1 MAIDAIGLA
10 KQGFALIQHLR
21 SEQTQPVLFLDN
33 ETLKPVL
40 NKIQC
45 VRLDV
50 TDEKTVTKFEVE
62 TGETINDHVITKPI
76 LITVGVMLAGAQDR
90 AAFEALREWFNA
102 HKLLTMQTR
111 MNTYPDML
119 IEAMPHTEQ
128 VALNTEVEIRLTQ
141 WREVVPAY
149 GEIYQARNKSQ
160 AKTKDAGQKKGEE
173 PKDKQSVALKL
184 AKSTKEAVES
194 FLK

>member
-1 MAIDAIGLA
+1 MAVDAFGLA
-10 KQGFALIQHLR
+10 KQGFALVQHLR

-40 NKIQC
+40 DKLQC
-45 VRLDV
+45 VRLNV

-76 LITVGVMLAGAQDR
+76 IITVGVMLAGAQDR

-111 MNTYPDML
+111 MNTYSDML

-128 VALNTEVEIRLTQ
+128 VALNAEVEIRLTQ

-149 GEIYQARNKSQ
+149 GEVYQARAPRQK
-160 AKTKDAGQKKGEE
+160 KTKDAGQKKGEE
-173 PKDKQSVALKL
+173 PKNSGSILSKL
-184 AKSTKEAVES
+184 GKY
-194 FLK
+194 LP

>member
-40 NKIQC
+40 DKLQC

-76 LITVGVMLAGAQDR
+76 IITVGVMLAGAQDR
-90 AAFEALREWFNA
+90 AAFEALREWYQA

-111 MNTYPDML
+111 MNTYSDML

-149 GEIYQARNKSQ
+149 GEIYQARNPSQ
-160 AKTKDAGQKKGEE
+160 SKTKDAGQKKGEE
-173 PKDKQSVALKL
+173 PKKKQSVALDLVDSVKG
-184 AKSTKEAVES
+184 